1 MRYALALLFALT
13 ACAAE
18 PVLLPDASTPDAGPC
33 GGACGAG
40 TVCVGGAC
48 VVVDAGAPDAVA
60 ADSGAVIDVGED
72 RPAVDAGALDAVT
85 VDAGGMDVASDA
97 LDAGGA
103 VDVQWPALPDGS
115 YAWDVA
121 ACERCRV
128 AHGECTCTNGRAVYT
143 CVAEYA
149 ECDGDF
155 RTGCEAH
162 ITEDRANCGRC
173 GSACV
178 SVLVC
183 RNGRCQ

>member
-1 MRYALALLFALT
+1 MRYALALALC
-13 ACAAE
+13 ALSCAAE

-128 AHGECTCTNGRAVYT
+128 AHATCTCTNGRAVYT